1 MAGLLTI
8 SYTAYV
14 CIHNPIVLKM
24 LINILKIEKKS
35 IILKSDLKVCFE
47 VANSVPFLWR
57 GGGRFGVE

>member
-1 MAGLLTI
+1 M
-8 SYTAYV
+8 Y
-14 CIHNPIVLKM
+14 NPIVLKM

-57 GGGRFGVE
+57 GGGGGLVLNDLD